1 MISKER
7 KIQWNCLLSYPKK
20 NWLIE
25 RFGLLNRIMKNTLIG
40 HKFGSLN
47 RKCWLV
53 AYLERSIHYSGE
65 TDKACKIPTYLLK
78 IAMSASKQLDNS
90 KLGSTQQSKWH
101 WHVAMII
108 CSQKIY
114 GLYGIKH
121 HIVEI
126 RGDVTMRDGRTN
138 ERTNEQT
145 TEDRATQPMEA
156 GGWVSQFRVAFNKMI
171 RQ

>member
-40 HKFGSLN
+40 HKFGCLN

-78 IAMSASKQLDNS
+78 IAMSASKQLIAWNVYNAVAVCGSLWFLWCYMHLWCLREREIEKEGEGGRGERIRNRESSDGWGVGWAP
-90 KLGSTQQSKWH
+90 LGHLH
-101 WHVAMII
+101 WRRKYFEKRRNCV
-108 CSQKIY
+108 
-114 GLYGIKH
+114 
-121 HIVEI
+121 
-126 RGDVTMRDGRTN
+126 VT
-138 ERTNEQT
+138 
-145 TEDRATQPMEA
+145 
-156 GGWVSQFRVAFNKMI
+156 
-171 RQ
+171 